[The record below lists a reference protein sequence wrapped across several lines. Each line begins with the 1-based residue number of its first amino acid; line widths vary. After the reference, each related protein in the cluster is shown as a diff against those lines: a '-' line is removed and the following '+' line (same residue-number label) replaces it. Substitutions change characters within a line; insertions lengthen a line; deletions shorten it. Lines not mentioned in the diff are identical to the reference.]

1 MVPSVAHPYNAREV
15 TGKHYCWQPCRIGDQ
30 IHDPVFLEDR
40 KQRSCHFC
48 RLNRVKRKSGSTV
61 VTRHKCN
68 LCNIPLCI
76 GKKKRNCFLLY
87 HQKLASGELHVPLH
101 ESQILREFPEDFQQE
116 MTSHVIVSTEGKRQ
130 KVCHY
135 CRMNK
140 VRYDS
145 GSKII
150 TRHKCQ
156 KCNVPLCIRRKE
168 CFIMYHW
175 NLRCMM
181 NKADQQS

>member
-1 MVPSVAHPYNAREV
+1 M
-15 TGKHYCWQPCRIGDQ
+15 GKQSCRQKPCKIGDQ
-30 IHDPVFLEDR
+30 IHVPVFLEDR
-40 KQRSCHFC
+40 KQTSCLFC
-48 RLNRVKRKSGSTV
+48 RLNGVKRNSGSTV

-76 GKKKRNCFLLY
+76 GEKLRNCFLLY
-87 HQKLASGELHVPLH
+87 HQKLASGELHVPFH
-101 ESQILREFPEDFQQE
+101 ESQISLREFPEEFQDE
-116 MTSHVIVSTEGKRQ
+116 IKSHVLVSTEGKKQ

-135 CRMNK
+135 CRINK
-140 VRYDS
+140 VRYES

-150 TRHKCQ
+150 TRHKCG

-175 NLRCMM
+175 NLRCMK
-181 NKADQQS
+181 NKAEK